1 MFLHLSGALRKYYLK
16 EINGIPKIPVWL
28 RVETF
33 ADVSTNIRTVQSCVF
48 FAKIQKQVS
57 NFQYIVAKIEAIFH
71 CKNQN

>member
-1 MFLHLSGALRKYYLK
+1 MFLHLSSALRKYYLKDFSK

-57 NFQYIVAKIEAIFH
+57 NFQYTSS
-71 CKNQN
+71 